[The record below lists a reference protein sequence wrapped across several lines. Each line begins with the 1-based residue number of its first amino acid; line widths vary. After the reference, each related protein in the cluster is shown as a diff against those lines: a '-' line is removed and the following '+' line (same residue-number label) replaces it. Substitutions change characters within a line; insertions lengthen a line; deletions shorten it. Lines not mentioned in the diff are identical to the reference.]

1 MCCRYW
7 MEESPELK
15 PFVDAANRSPLR
27 DKMVAHLAKPL
38 KTSGEIRPT
47 DICVAVAPDRSGK
60 RAAYPM
66 FWGFTGQQSYLLNT
80 RIESANQKPMWKES
94 LERRRCII
102 PASWYYEWQHLKSAD
117 GKTKTGSKYM
127 IQPKGATLTLLAGI
141 YRLEPFQDTGMMFP
155 HFSILTREPGND
167 IRPIHDRM
175 PVILDAQDAAA
186 WIRPETTETEIKE
199 IITRSLTG
207 MMFERVE

>member
-27 DKMVAHLAKPL
+27 ERMVAKLARPMKV
-38 KTSGEIRPT
+38 SGEIRPT

-60 RAAYPM
+60 RAAFPM
-66 FWGFTGQQSYLLNT
+66 VWGYTGKQSYLFNA
-80 RIESANQKPMWKES
+80 RVESAGRKPMWKES

-102 PASWYYEWQHLKSAD
+102 PASWYYEWQHLTAPD
-117 GKTKTGSKYM
+117 GKVKTGDKYM

-141 YRLEPFQDTGMMFP
+141 YRIEDGFP
-155 HFSILTREPGND
+155 HFAILTREPGEEMKF
-167 IRPIHDRM
+167 IHDRM
-175 PVILDAQDAAA
+175 PVILDAQDAAE
-186 WIRPETTETEIKE
+186 WIRPETTDVKE
-199 IITRSLTG
+199 IVMRSLTG

>member
-27 DKMVAHLAKPL
+27 EKMVAHLAKPL
-38 KTSGEIRPT
+38 KTSCEIRPT

-66 FWGFTGQQSYLLNT
+66 FWGFTGQQSYLFNA
-80 RIESANQKPMWKES
+80 RIESADQKPMWKES

-141 YRLEPFQDTGMMFP
+141 YRMEPFQDTGMMFP
-155 HFSILTREPGND
+155 HFSILTRDPGNE
-167 IRPIHDRM
+167 IRSIHDRM
-175 PVILDAQDAAA
+175 PMILDAQDAAA
-186 WIRPETTETEIKE
+186 WIRPETSMDEIK
-199 IITRSLTG
+199 IIAVRSLTD
-207 MMFERVE
+207 MVFEQVE